1 MIGTMVLCGACQ
13 SKATKMHVANQQ
25 AVTQTPLKIEV
36 KKLQNGKKVTII
48 SR

>member
-1 MIGTMVLCGACQ
+1 MIGMSVLCGACL

-36 KKLQNGKKVTII
+36 KKLPNGKKVTII